1 MVSAWT
7 FSENIVS
14 IRKHSCKT
22 SKFAKFF
29 QPPCVALGKNTAP
42 SNLKRQLQGGISG
55 SARRTWGFDLPF
67 QRSDWCEGARL
78 IKAGWPKSAQAA
90 RTWGMSASMT
100 STCNTTRAKRCF
112 MLHIEAT
119 ESEMWEL
126 RKKTNWYKPCQQIH
140 RQRVNA
146 RVIYFHGALRAFH
159 KYHHYH
165 RAIGS
170 WQMVQIKRKHKS
182 GIDFEAGFFKKKP
195 WQYLC
200 WSMTVTMWVSR
211 SIHAALILIAMRQ
224 KTCNVSYEQHSCW
237 CLPQKKEPAAERT
250 TKQKQSKTVVH
261 PRRFS
266 RFSGDI
272 WHL

>member
-1 MVSAWT
+1 MHQRWKLASKRDLKKPTPASCISKKCRNSVGSVCFCTVCLLEVWRPAERLRLALGLKTSWYDLWKVMVSAWT
-7 FSENIVS
+7 FSENIAS

-22 SKFAKFF
+22 SKFVKFF
-29 QPPCVALGKNTAP
+29 QPPCVALGKITAP

-67 QRSDWCEGARL
+67 QSSDWCEGARL

-182 GIDFEAGFFKKKP
+182 GIDFEAGFF
-195 WQYLC
+195 
-200 WSMTVTMWVSR
+200 
-211 SIHAALILIAMRQ
+211 
-224 KTCNVSYEQHSCW
+224 
-237 CLPQKKEPAAERT
+237 
-250 TKQKQSKTVVH
+250 
-261 PRRFS
+261 
-266 RFSGDI
+266 
-272 WHL
+272 